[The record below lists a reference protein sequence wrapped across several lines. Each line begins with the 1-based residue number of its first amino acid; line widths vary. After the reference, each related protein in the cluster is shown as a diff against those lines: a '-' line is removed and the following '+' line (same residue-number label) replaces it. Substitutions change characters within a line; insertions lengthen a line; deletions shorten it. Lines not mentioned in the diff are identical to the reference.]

1 MKNKL
6 LSCILLFTTA
16 FIFYGNSISNK
27 FALDDLIVITGNNF
41 TLKGFDGLKDIF
53 THDAFIGAYGKA
65 LNLSGGRYRP
75 LSIASFAIEK
85 EIFGYKSEVFHF
97 FNVLFF
103 AVTVVM
109 MFLLLVKLIPS
120 NHGSGSKFNYALPFL
135 SALLFAVLPI
145 HSEVVA
151 NIKSRDEIFALL
163 FCIITFYL
171 LVAKSEK
178 IIDTKVN
185 LKSNKKNNPQIIAKV
200 QNSSLV
206 ASGIIF
212 FLALLSKENAISFLV
227 LIPFGLRIF
236 TNESIKNILI
246 KTIPLAVVVVIYIIM
261 RTYFAGFIGD
271 RDTTDIMDD
280 PYLNATLMQKFATIS
295 QVQLRYLV
303 LLIFP
308 YQLSFEYSYNQIP
321 LINWSN
327 PYAQISLV
335 IHIIALVYAVKNIRS
350 NKIVSYFIFYYFI
363 TFAIVSNIA
372 FNIGTSMAERFA
384 YMPSVGFCVL
394 LSFGLAKLLK
404 INVAGSPVMKTLPL
418 MIILLLVFI
427 AAIKTIARNKDWL
440 DNYTLY
446 KADYNKVPNSA
457 KARLFYGIECLNK
470 YQETFDTAFIDEGIS
485 QIRKST
491 DINPKFH
498 YAWIN
503 LGFAYALINKFPES
517 KDCYENVLKLQPEN
531 EQALSGLGYVYG
543 KGLNQPD
550 KAIPYYKKLL
560 FEKKLTTPEN
570 FEGIA
575 LCYGIKGNFNEAI
588 KYFKQ
593 GITEN
598 PNSARLYFNAAI
610 TFNNMGEKDSSDIYF
625 NQAFILDPSLKK

>member
-27 FALDDLIVITGNNF
+27 FALDDLIVITENKF
-41 TLKGFDGLKDIF
+41 TLNGFGGLKDIF

-65 LNLSGGRYRP
+65 LSLSGGRYRP

-103 AVTVVM
+103 AITVVM
-109 MFLLLVKLIPS
+109 MFLLLVQLIPS
-120 NHGSGSKFNYALPFL
+120 KYGSDNKFNYTLPFL
-135 SALLFAVLPI
+135 SALLFTVLPI

-163 FCIITFYL
+163 LCIITFYL
-171 LVAKSEK
+171 LVPKPEK
-178 IIDTKVN
+178 KINSKAN
-185 LKSNKKNNPQIIAKV
+185 LKSNIKTHSQFISKI
-200 QNSSLV
+200 QNSTLV
-206 ASGIIF
+206 VSGIIF
-212 FLALLSKENAISFLV
+212 FLALLSKENAISFLI
-227 LIPFGLRIF
+227 LIPFGLKIF
-236 TNESIKNILI
+236 TTESTKNILI
-246 KTIPLAVVVVIYIIM
+246 KTIPLAVVVVIYVIM

-271 RDTTDIMDD
+271 RETSDIMDD

-321 LINWSN
+321 LINWNNS
-327 PYAQISLV
+327 YALISIV
-335 IHIIALVYAVKNIRS
+335 IHIIALAYAVINIRS

-394 LSFGLAKLLK
+394 LSFGLVKLLK
-404 INVAGSPVMKTLPL
+404 INVVGSPVMKTLPL
-418 MIILLLVFI
+418 IIILLLVFV
-427 AAIKTIARNKDWL
+427 AAIKTISRNKDWL

-470 YQETFDTAFIDEGIS
+470 FQETNDPAFIDEGII
-485 QIRKST
+485 QLQKST
-491 DINPKFH
+491 DINTK
-498 YAWIN
+498 
-503 LGFAYALINKFPES
+503 
-517 KDCYENVLKLQPEN
+517 
-531 EQALSGLGYVYG
+531 
-543 KGLNQPD
+543 
-550 KAIPYYKKLL
+550 
-560 FEKKLTTPEN
+560 
-570 FEGIA
+570 
-575 LCYGIKGNFNEAI
+575 
-588 KYFKQ
+588 
-593 GITEN
+593 
-598 PNSARLYFNAAI
+598 SA
-610 TFNNMGEKDSSDIYF
+610 
-625 NQAFILDPSLKK
+625 